1 MKSTVTYI
9 YNWSFSSG
17 TVPNKLKI
25 AQVIPI
31 YKKGST
37 IDLSNYRPISLLSIF
52 SKLLEILMYTRLI
65 NFFEKNDVLFHGQFG
80 FRANHSTSQALIL
93 ITDKIQKAIEEKLF
107 SCGVFLDLRKAFVT
121 VDHSILINKLQ
132 HYGIRGI
139 ANKWFNSYL
148 DDRKQIVSVGT
159 IKSDLNDIVCGVPQ
173 GSVLRPLLFLVYIN
187 DFNNSSDLLD
197 FHLFADDSNLFY
209 AHKNLRS
216 LEEHLN
222 QQLIN
227 IHNWLC
233 ANKLS
238 FNVDK
243 SHFVIFHPVQ
253 KVVDYTINLSINN
266 KDLVEKKSYKYLG
279 VIIDSNLNWKEH
291 VNELCKKISRG
302 IGILLKLRNFVK
314 IDILIKI
321 YYSII
326 YPFLIYGIIIW
337 GNTYKTNVKPLT
349 ELQKKAIRIITF
361 SPFRTHSS
369 PLFKELNLLK
379 FPDIVQF
386 CTVLFMHQYHCD
398 TLPIIFTDFFKE
410 HKHNYNTRLSSKSTF
425 ALPKVRTNYGI
436 FNIRYC
442 GPKAW
447 NSVDESLK
455 LLSNKAF
462 KRQFKISLIS
472 LY

>member
-1 MKSTVTYI
+1 MNVSEPLTYI

-37 IDLSNYRPISLLSIF
+37 TDLSNYRPISLLFIF
-52 SKLLEILMYTRLI
+52 SKLLEKLMYTRLI

-80 FRANHSTSQALIL
+80 FRANHSTTQALIL

-107 SCGVFLDLRKAFVT
+107 SCGVFLDLSKAFDT

-139 ANKWFNSYL
+139 TNKWFNSYL
-148 DDRKQIVSVGT
+148 DDRKQFVSVGT

-173 GSVLRPLLFLVYIN
+173 GSVLGPLLFLVYIN

-233 ANKLS
+233 VNKLS
-238 FNVDK
+238 LNVDK

-253 KVVDYTINLSINN
+253 KVVDYAINLSINN
-266 KDLVEKKSYKYLG
+266 KYLIEKKSYKYLG

-291 VNELCKKISRG
+291 INELCKKISRG
-302 IGILLKLRNFVK
+302 IGILLNFEILLR
-314 IDILIKI
+314 
-321 YYSII
+321 
-326 YPFLIYGIIIW
+326 LIY
-337 GNTYKTNVKPLT
+337 
-349 ELQKKAIRIITF
+349 
-361 SPFRTHSS
+361 
-369 PLFKELNLLK
+369 
-379 FPDIVQF
+379 
-386 CTVLFMHQYHCD
+386 
-398 TLPIIFTDFFKE
+398 
-410 HKHNYNTRLSSKSTF
+410 
-425 ALPKVRTNYGI
+425 
-436 FNIRYC
+436 
-442 GPKAW
+442 
-447 NSVDESLK
+447 
-455 LLSNKAF
+455 
-462 KRQFKISLIS
+462 
-472 LY
+472 

>member
-1 MKSTVTYI
+1 M
-9 YNWSFSSG
+9 
-17 TVPNKLKI
+17 
-25 AQVIPI
+25 
-31 YKKGST
+31 
-37 IDLSNYRPISLLSIF
+37 
-52 SKLLEILMYTRLI
+52 
-65 NFFEKNDVLFHGQFG
+65 
-80 FRANHSTSQALIL
+80 
-93 ITDKIQKAIEEKLF
+93 
-107 SCGVFLDLRKAFVT
+107 
-121 VDHSILINKLQ
+121 
-132 HYGIRGI
+132 
-139 ANKWFNSYL
+139 
-148 DDRKQIVSVGT
+148 
-159 IKSDLNDIVCGVPQ
+159 
-173 GSVLRPLLFLVYIN
+173 
-187 DFNNSSDLLD
+187 LD

-238 FNVDK
+238 LNVDK

-266 KDLVEKKSYKYLG
+266 SVEKKSYKYLG
-279 VIIDSNLNWKEH
+279 VIIDSNVNWKEH

-349 ELQKKAIRIITF
+349 VLQKKAIRIITF

-369 PLFKELNLLK
+369 PHFKELNLLK

-386 CTVLFMHQYHCD
+386 CTVLFMHQYLCD
-398 TLPIIFTDFFKE
+398 TLPIIFTEFFKE

-462 KRQFKISLIS
+462 KRQFKYL
-472 LY
+472 